1 MCPAKALTFGNT
13 LISRKLIKLVMDKSG
28 FRRFFCS
35 CLFLS
40 HSYQFVQIV
49 SFFMNIG
56 VIHKHLK
63 ISIMLCFR
71 NLFRDRKCI
80 HINGRIHLDNTTK
93 EKSTERNIKII
104 NIPTP

>member
-1 MCPAKALTFGNT
+1 
-13 LISRKLIKLVMDKSG
+13 MDKSG
-28 FRRFFCS
+28 FRRFFFF

-40 HSYQFVQIV
+40 HSNQFVQIV
-49 SFFMNIG
+49 SFLMNMG

-71 NLFRDRKCI
+71 NLLLGRKFI
-80 HINGRIHLDNTTK
+80 HINGRINLDNTTK